1 MLFQA
6 FTAASFS
13 FGGLLPSVSSL
24 AGKKACSTEFKCG
37 DWLGQSKTFHFLPW
51 WTPLLFWHY
60 VLGHYLAAWWRIS
73 QSVWLH
79 LSVNCQ
85 TKYFCRLELI
95 LLLPSCV
102 TSLMKIKEPVPEE
115 AMKKAQAITLPPLC
129 FRWACM
135 FGIMSRSFFLPTLAF
150 PSLWSIKSV
159 HKTLSQ
165 NFWGSSPI
173 LLANEWFASSGVASV
188 LLFMKSSANSRL
200 WYLHSCPLE
209 VVADVTNSC
218 FRVFLY
224 SCHNV
229 SVVNCWCFPWSTH
242 SRCVT

>member
-1 MLFQA
+1 MN
-6 FTAASFS
+6 SF
-13 FGGLLPSVSSL
+13 VVL
-24 AGKKACSTEFKCG
+24 APC
-37 DWLGQSKTFHFLPW
+37 
-51 WTPLLFWHY
+51 
-60 VLGHYLAAWWRIS
+60 LGHYLAAWRRIS

-85 TKYFCRLELI
+85 TKYFIFIFQNISDRVN
-95 LLLPSCV
+95 LLLLSCV
-102 TSLMKIKEPVPEE
+102 TSSMKINEPVPEE
-115 AMKKAQAITLPPLC
+115 AMKAQAITLPPLC

-135 FGIMSRSFFLPTLAF
+135 FWIMSRSFFLQTLAF

-165 NFWGSSPI
+165 NFWGLSPI

-209 VVADVTNSC
+209 VVADV
-218 FRVFLY
+218 FLY

-229 SVVNCWCFPWSTH
+229 SVVNCWCFPWSTR

>member
-1 MLFQA
+1 
-6 FTAASFS
+6 
-13 FGGLLPSVSSL
+13 
-24 AGKKACSTEFKCG
+24 
-37 DWLGQSKTFHFLPW
+37 
-51 WTPLLFWHY
+51 
-60 VLGHYLAAWWRIS
+60 
-73 QSVWLH
+73 
-79 LSVNCQ
+79 
-85 TKYFCRLELI
+85 
-95 LLLPSCV
+95 
-102 TSLMKIKEPVPEE
+102 MKINEPVPEE
-115 AMKKAQAITLPPLC
+115 AMKAQAITLPPLC

-135 FGIMSRSFFLPTLAF
+135 FGIMSRSFFLQTLAF

-229 SVVNCWCFPWSTH
+229 SVVNCWCFPWSFDSFWSFLIPWFPTKH
-242 SRCVT
+242 TCQSHVSILLVTWAMGEFKQKVLSSKLFIRSRYEYLEIKAEMLISHLIFIFWCQTQMFSVYSKNKGIGLTVPILLEGSVYIYIYIYIYTVYI

>member
-1 MLFQA
+1 MRLYVWDHEQILF
-6 FTAASFS
+6 S
-13 FGGLLPSVSSL
+13 P
-24 AGKKACSTEFKCG
+24 
-37 DWLGQSKTFHFLPW
+37 
-51 WTPLLFWHY
+51 
-60 VLGHYLAAWWRIS
+60 
-73 QSVWLH
+73 
-79 LSVNCQ
+79 N
-85 TKYFCRLELI
+85 
-95 LLLPSCV
+95 
-102 TSLMKIKEPVPEE
+102 
-115 AMKKAQAITLPPLC
+115 
-129 FRWACM
+129 
-135 FGIMSRSFFLPTLAF
+135 LAF

-173 LLANEWFASSGVASV
+173 LLANEWFASPGVASV

-229 SVVNCWCFPWSTH
+229 SVVNCWCFPWSTPIRGVLL
-242 SRCVT
+242 STPVVSFLPQEIPNGCTCYASVCAMVWLIFSSSLSFTIARFAPIDTSLVFMLVTRLTNYNAVCTDLKLSADIQCYLLFEYQL

>member
-1 MLFQA
+1 M
-6 FTAASFS
+6 
-13 FGGLLPSVSSL
+13 SL
-24 AGKKACSTEFKCG
+24 SQKKA
-37 DWLGQSKTFHFLPW
+37 
-51 WTPLLFWHY
+51 
-60 VLGHYLAAWWRIS
+60 
-73 QSVWLH
+73 
-79 LSVNCQ
+79 
-85 TKYFCRLELI
+85 
-95 LLLPSCV
+95 
-102 TSLMKIKEPVPEE
+102 M
-115 AMKKAQAITLPPLC
+115 KAQAITLPPLC

-135 FGIMSRSFFLPTLAF
+135 FGIMSRSFFLQTLAF

-165 NFWGSSPI
+165 NFWGLSPI

-188 LLFMKSSANSRL
+188 LLFMKFSENSRL

-229 SVVNCWCFPWSTH
+229 SVVNCWYFPWSTH
-242 SRCVT
+242 SRCVTCTPVVSFFLRRFQMVVLAIASVCAMVWLIFHLLSASQLLIFHP

>member
-1 MLFQA
+1 
-6 FTAASFS
+6 
-13 FGGLLPSVSSL
+13 
-24 AGKKACSTEFKCG
+24 
-37 DWLGQSKTFHFLPW
+37 
-51 WTPLLFWHY
+51 
-60 VLGHYLAAWWRIS
+60 
-73 QSVWLH
+73 
-79 LSVNCQ
+79 
-85 TKYFCRLELI
+85 
-95 LLLPSCV
+95 
-102 TSLMKIKEPVPEE
+102 MKINEPVPEE
-115 AMKKAQAITLPPLC
+115 AMKPKPLHYLCNVYYNVHLCTLC

-135 FGIMSRSFFLPTLAF
+135 FGIMSRSFFLQTLAF

-229 SVVNCWCFPWSTH
+229 SVVNCWCFPWSTR

>member
-1 MLFQA
+1 
-6 FTAASFS
+6 
-13 FGGLLPSVSSL
+13 
-24 AGKKACSTEFKCG
+24 
-37 DWLGQSKTFHFLPW
+37 
-51 WTPLLFWHY
+51 
-60 VLGHYLAAWWRIS
+60 
-73 QSVWLH
+73 
-79 LSVNCQ
+79 
-85 TKYFCRLELI
+85 
-95 LLLPSCV
+95 
-102 TSLMKIKEPVPEE
+102 MKIKEPVPEE
-115 AMKKAQAITLPPLC
+115 AMKAQAITLPPLC

-173 LLANEWFASSGVASV
+173 LLANEWFASPGVASV

-200 WYLHSCPLE
+200 WYLHSCPLK

-229 SVVNCWCFPWSTH
+229 SVVNCWCFLDLPIRGVLLSTPVVSFFLRRFQMVVLAIASVCAMVWLIFH
-242 SRCVT
+242 LLSASQLLVLHP

>member
-1 MLFQA
+1 MN
-6 FTAASFS
+6 SF
-13 FGGLLPSVSSL
+13 VVL
-24 AGKKACSTEFKCG
+24 ALS
-37 DWLGQSKTFHFLPW
+37 
-51 WTPLLFWHY
+51 
-60 VLGHYLAAWWRIS
+60 GHYLAAWWRIS

-85 TKYFCRLELI
+85 TKYFCRLLNFVELI

-102 TSLMKIKEPVPEE
+102 TSLMKINEPVPEE
-115 AMKKAQAITLPPLC
+115 AMKAQTITLPPLC
-129 FRWACM
+129 FTDELVCLGSWADP
-135 FGIMSRSFFLPTLAF
+135 FFLQTLAF

-165 NFWGSSPI
+165 NFCGSSPI

-188 LLFMKSSANSRL
+188 LLFIKSSANSRL

-209 VVADVTNSC
+209 VVADVTNSW

-224 SCHNV
+224 SCHNF
-229 SVVNCWCFPWSTH
+229 SVVNCWCFPWSTR
-242 SRCVT
+242 SRFVT

>member
-1 MLFQA
+1 MKLNNYRII
-6 FTAASFS
+6 
-13 FGGLLPSVSSL
+13 
-24 AGKKACSTEFKCG
+24 FK
-37 DWLGQSKTFHFLPW
+37 LILSH
-51 WTPLLFWHY
+51 
-60 VLGHYLAAWWRIS
+60 LAAP
-73 QSVWLH
+73 
-79 LSVNCQ
+79 
-85 TKYFCRLELI
+85 LEDHWGPLVGRD
-95 LLLPSCV
+95 P
-102 TSLMKIKEPVPEE
+102 PVGNPC
-115 AMKKAQAITLPPLC
+115 ITLPPLC

-135 FGIMSRSFFLPTLAF
+135 FGIMSRSFFLQTLAF

-165 NFWGSSPI
+165 NFRGSSPI

-200 WYLHSCPLE
+200 WYLHYCSLE
-209 VVADVTNSC
+209 VVADVTSSC

-229 SVVNCWCFPWSTH
+229 SVVNCWCFPWSTR

>member
-1 MLFQA
+1 ML
-6 FTAASFS
+6 
-13 FGGLLPSVSSL
+13 
-24 AGKKACSTEFKCG
+24 
-37 DWLGQSKTFHFLPW
+37 
-51 WTPLLFWHY
+51 LLFPSPFLSPLIGPLKHGVCVCCF
-60 VLGHYLAAWWRIS
+60 VLFVLSGCYDVMLWCCVWKKKIKNVDNKKKWSQMRPFWS
-73 QSVWLH
+73 QSRALH
-79 LSVNCQ
+79 LC
-85 TKYFCRLELI
+85 T
-95 LLLPSCV
+95 
-102 TSLMKIKEPVPEE
+102 
-115 AMKKAQAITLPPLC
+115 LC

-135 FGIMSRSFFLPTLAF
+135 FGIMSRSFFLQTLAF

-209 VVADVTNSC
+209 VVADFTNSC

-229 SVVNCWCFPWSTH
+229 SVVNCWCFPWSTR